1 MNTLWS
7 EWARYLDAEA
17 PHSSTSSGVARS
29 LFLAGFYILL
39 ITDIISM
46 HTPLSSEYNTR
57 AVRWH
62 LNSCDPYSSVSIFQ
76 SAVEVV

>member
-1 MNTLWS
+1 MASFFSGVDDTQQ
-7 EWARYLDAEA
+7 
-17 PHSSTSSGVARS
+17 SSDSSGEDQS
-29 LFLAGFYILL
+29 PFLAGLYIVL

-46 HTPLSSEYNTR
+46 HTPLSSEYNTH
-57 AVRWH
+57 AGRWH